1 MAVLTKERLAGYGPF
16 VDFLELQPNGQTRH
30 LAAWADSLLGV
41 YCSITNQYLP
51 FDPYLGGE
59 LDNRAAQKLSRNLF
73 GWCAHLA
80 TCRLD
85 ADDVAPLIDLYIT
98 DPPVEH
104 QVYQAAL
111 EELRRD
117 LVETASALATV
128 IIQVSS
134 VGNTLVID
142 GI

>member
-1 MAVLTKERLAGYGPF
+1 MTILTKERLAGYGPF
-16 VDFLELQPNGQTRH
+16 VDFLELQSNGQTRH
-30 LAAWADSLLGV
+30 LAAWADSLLDV

-51 FDPYLGGE
+51 FDPYFAGE
-59 LDNRAAQKLSRNLF
+59 LDKRATQRLAGDLF

-80 TCRLD
+80 NCRLD
-85 ADDVAPLIDLYIT
+85 ANDVAPLINLYIK

-104 QVYQAAL
+104 LIYEAAL

-117 LVETASALATV
+117 LVETASALATDLLKV
-128 IIQVSS
+128 WSL
-134 VGNTLVID
+134 GNTCVIE